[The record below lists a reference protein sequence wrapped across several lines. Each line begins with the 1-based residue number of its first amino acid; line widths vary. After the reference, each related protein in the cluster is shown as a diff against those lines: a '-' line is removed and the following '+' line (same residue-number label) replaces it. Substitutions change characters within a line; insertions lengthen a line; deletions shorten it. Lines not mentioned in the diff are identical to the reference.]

1 MTPQPQHSF
10 TASPRLWEMLLT
22 PNAVALCKP
31 LKGYIGTD
39 LCYLEIDTN
48 CLLLNLTELLSPTLP
63 SEHHFSIHPEMVLT
77 QCVISGKVKKY
88 GTEQAAS
95 CLIWKQRKRKL
106 DGNDRQAQLVLFDS
120 RFLHRKK
127 NQATEQCFWKLSVM
141 VSIRA
146 HPRRQL

>member
-22 PNAVALCKP
+22 PNAVELCKP

-39 LCYLEIDTN
+39 LCYLEIDIN

-88 GTEQAAS
+88 GTEQAAL
-95 CLIWKQRKRKL
+95 CLYGSKEKENRMGMTDKPNWYFSIH
-106 DGNDRQAQLVLFDS
+106 GFS
-120 RFLHRKK
+120 IEKK
-127 NQATEQCFWKLSVM
+127 S
-141 VSIRA
+141 SY
-146 HPRRQL
+146 